1 MKFEDK
7 LKELDAIIEQLQN
20 PEIEIEKAIELYQ
33 KGVRLN
39 EECSKELEEFRL
51 SIQTIDNEELKL

>member
-51 SIQTIDNEELKL
+51 SIQTIDNEEVKL